1 MKAFILAAGK
11 GTRLK
16 PLTDQRPKAL
26 LEVGKLTMLER
37 AIIKLKGEGFTDIVI
52 NVHHLAQQIIDFVQ
66 SKKWDGVR
74 ILISDETERLL
85 DTGGAL
91 KKAWP
96 LFENQPVLIYNVDV
110 ATAINLRDIL
120 KAHKASGAIATLA
133 VSKRK
138 SSRYLL
144 FDEAL
149 LLCGI
154 KNNTENFEDIRRHS
168 DKFIEMAF
176 SGIHIAN
183 PELVHYFPENE
194 VFSIWEVY
202 LKACISLPVKGFD
215 HTGTFWIDLGK
226 PEDLKK
232 FDDMF
237 GI

>member
-37 AIIKLKGEGFTDIVI
+37 AIIKLKGEGFNDIVI
-52 NVHHLAQQIIDFVQ
+52 NVHYFAQQIIDFIQ
-66 SKKWDGVR
+66 SKKWEGVK

-96 LFENQPVLIYNVDV
+96 LFENQPVLVYNVDV
-110 ATAINLRDIL
+110 ATALNLREMF
-120 KAHKASGAIATLA
+120 KAHRSSGSIATLA

-144 FDEAL
+144 FDEQL

-154 KNNTENFEDIRRHS
+154 KNSIEGKEDIRRHPG
-168 DKFIEMAF
+168 KAIEMAF

-183 PELVHYFPENE
+183 PELVRIFLKMRFSAYGRFTSKLVL
-194 VFSIWEVY
+194 VFR
-202 LKACISLPVKGFD
+202 
-215 HTGTFWIDLGK
+215 
-226 PEDLKK
+226 
-232 FDDMF
+232 
-237 GI
+237 